1 MRESRPLSK
10 SAGTNKTTEWSGS
23 GRVVACIAVRLRRG
37 RRDLSA
43 WRRAGAPLAGGR
55 KSYSYDVEPIG
66 DLETDP
72 AGRCEPG
79 GNGPARSSEQ
89 SRIVRRPDLPEQRN
103 GFSRK
108 RC

>member
-43 WRRAGAPLAGGR
+43 WRRAGAPLAGVRRRPKRGLVSPR
-55 KSYSYDVEPIG
+55 
-66 DLETDP
+66 

-79 GNGPARSSEQ
+79 GNGPAHAQASKAVLFVDRIYRSKDTAF
-89 SRIVRRPDLPEQRN
+89 P
-103 GFSRK
+103 RK